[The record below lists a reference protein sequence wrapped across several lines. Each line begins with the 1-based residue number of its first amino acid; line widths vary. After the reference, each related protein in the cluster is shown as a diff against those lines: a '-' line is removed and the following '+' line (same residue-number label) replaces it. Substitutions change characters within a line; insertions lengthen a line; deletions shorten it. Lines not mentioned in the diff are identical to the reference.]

1 MKKGIIILLSFI
13 LIACTN
19 SPKEWSYLVGPTTD
33 EIHNTGLGFFFE
45 DKKLIQGLEVG
56 AVSDFHKSMILKGK
70 FKFHHKSKRTVKE
83 GVPVGAFVEWVSY
96 ISKKRYGIALDLPK
110 SLSEMMMDT
119 TSASNC
125 QNLLIPKSLVFGLA
139 PNGYV
144 EVYLFNGCWD
154 ENVLVSRAF
163 AKEVETAYDKET
175 SLSDQFKN
183 RFNSFDKKYSD
194 FISTNGIPFWR
205 FQLDQEPIST
215 SYGVVTLPP
224 ENTQ

>member
-1 MKKGIIILLSFI
+1 MKKVFIFLSSLL
-13 LIACTN
+13 LVACTN

-56 AVSDFHKSMILKGK
+56 AVSDFRKSMILKGE
-70 FKFHHKSKRTVKE
+70 FKFQHKSKRTVKD

-96 ISKKRYGIALDLPK
+96 ISKKRYGIVLDLPK
-110 SLSEMMMDT
+110 ELPEMMMDK

-125 QNLLIPKSLVFGLA
+125 QNLFTPKRLVFGLA

-154 ENVLVSRAF
+154 ESVLVSRAF
-163 AKEVETAYDKET
+163 AKEVETEYDKSYALE
-175 SLSDQFKN
+175 DQYGINEFHNKN
-183 RFNSFDKKYSD
+183 KEFLEKNE
-194 FISTNGIPFWR
+194 IPYWR
-205 FQLDQEPIST
+205 FQLDQAPIST

-224 ENTQ
+224 EKT